1 LLVGAL
7 VGEFVVGGGLQPG
20 GLPATQQLRSTSFR
34 CPLSSVLSNSLSAVA

>member
-1 LLVGAL
+1 

-34 CPLSSVLSNSLSAVA
+34 CRPLLPLSSVLSNTLSAVA